1 MQSQRQQNL
10 LLIEKQTKKF
20 YGFYDALVRK
30 GYNILRVNN
39 GSEGLVGLN
48 DFQPDVIII
57 NAASM
62 RTNGL
67 RIATWYHNRL
77 PGTPI
82 LLIVAEDEQVTEAE
96 GVDMILY
103 LPFTVQKLVNRL
115 KAFKRAV
122 NPGVL
127 TQGNL
132 QLNPKTRKVTYGEK
146 SDILTHRL
154 CMLLKIFL
162 ENPGKELKRE
172 DLFAKV
178 WETDYTLDT
187 RTLDVHIS
195 WLRKILEDD
204 PSKPKLIKTISG
216 VGYILDL

>member
-1 MQSQRQQNL
+1 MQQQNL
-10 LLIEKQTKKF
+10 LLIEKRTKKVF
-20 YGFYDALVRK
+20 GFYDALARK
-30 GYNILRVNN
+30 GYNILQVDN
-39 GSEGLVGLN
+39 GNDGLIGLN
-48 DFQPDVIII
+48 DFEPDVIII

-67 RIATWYHNRL
+67 RIASWYHNRL
-77 PGTPI
+77 PNTPI
-82 LLIVAEDEQVTEAE
+82 FLIVAEDAAITEAE
-96 GVDMILY
+96 GVDVILQ

-122 NPGVL
+122 NQGIL
-127 TQGNL
+127 TRENL
-132 QLNPKTRKVTYGEK
+132 QLNPKTRMVIYGEK
-146 SDILTHRL
+146 STVLTPRL
-154 CMLLKIFL
+154 SMLLKAFL

-172 DLFAKV
+172 DLFKQV
-178 WETDYTLDT
+178 WETDYTVDT

-204 PSKPKLIKTISG
+204 PTNPKLIRTIRG